1 MITDLEDSAEP
12 SLQFDG
18 ITNLTETSS
27 KITETVG
34 ILYYVPSTHPV
45 PLGRTF
51 LTELAD
57 DSVRCLHYPRTFQE
71 FEETVH
77 SAIDFIAREPG
88 ANSAVVICP
97 PAFIDRRDDVVGSS
111 FLEFARLG
119 IEDSNVAQREAYGA
133 TVDASLDRHDL
144 SLAEYLTRLV
154 VAGAVGKTV
163 DTGALQR
170 TQEDVYEDVY
180 IQYDELSD
188 APEPLAEF
196 FLRVLN
202 LQEKTVFD
210 RLEDNQQRNV
220 FTVQCVDHYG
230 EDIPTGTGKRD
241 VLLHLRQL
249 GEEVIVT
256 FRRLALETVISR
268 ESSRNIE
275 DLAPTTVDRDFIDTL
290 QAAVNEIGGDD
301 IELRYADPSDAGELL
316 ASHFGLVFAGA
327 DDDEISRR
335 FAAAQDTFGDEAE
348 QLASGELGER
358 PTRDAL
364 DRFGRFLQ
372 HVTELVMISGGEAVN
387 QELSGEEWI
396 DIAVPYWRAAMEL
409 EAEEV
414 VAYPHLTVMNEARG
428 RLLDHLELEE
438 EAAEIQAMEV
448 SLENLPEFLRRWSEF
463 VLESTPTAPS
473 ESDLLTTLV
482 RKYDAF
488 TDLVVSSYPEIVSSN
503 EHPHIADL
511 LEPGSESDVRIFL
524 VIDSFGLIDFEV
536 IQQLDALGRDP
547 ADVDV
552 LYSNLPS
559 YTPSA
564 MATLLSGLPASETGI
579 YGWAPRRGDNVYDL
593 HQDYGSDAFDFID
606 RTTPHS
612 FELIQSTHLSER
624 GITRVAE
631 QIADIRQTTARDLT
645 GSQASLRDV
654 REELTGELENAL
666 RQRIEV
672 YTDPSRP
679 PEAREAMKSDF
690 VLYVSDFDSFLHTA
704 LDFSEFSNYYQAL
717 GGFIDQIYEDIE
729 SAIENAYE
737 DAEPEFESESI
748 SLVVA
753 SDHGK
758 ITTYEREQII
768 DSVRSDYRFNTSM
781 LTEALDVDE
790 VFELNCERLEGKT
803 RSNTTRVPLGLAGSG
818 RSIPFDEARRYISD
832 DETLSD
838 ETIAEAVRVKPYLN
852 SGSKY
857 MYGWT
862 SSVENDTMTR
872 LEQQPGIDVDLPSG
886 EAIFDSPT
894 IGTLSR
900 YAVKGPRATDH
911 GHHGGTSL
919 GELCGVRLE
928 FELQS

>member
-1 MITDLEDSAEP
+1 MLTDLEDSAEP

-18 ITNLTETSS
+18 ITNLIETSS
-27 KITETVG
+27 KLTDTAG
-34 ILYYVPSTHPV
+34 ILYYIPSTYPV
-45 PLGRTF
+45 PLGRTL
-51 LTELAD
+51 LTQLAD
-57 DSVRCLHYPRTFQE
+57 DSVRCLHYPRTFEE

-77 SAIDFIAREPG
+77 TAIDFITCDPG
-88 ANSAVVICP
+88 TNSAVVICP
-97 PAFIDRRDDVVGSS
+97 PTFIDRRDDVVGSS
-111 FLEFARLG
+111 FLEFERLG
-119 IEDSNVAQREAYGA
+119 IEDSHVAQREAYGA
-133 TVDASLDRHDL
+133 TVDASLNRHGL

-163 DTGALQR
+163 DTGVLQR
-170 TQEDVYEDVY
+170 TQEDVYDDVY
-180 IQYDELSD
+180 IRYNDLSE
-188 APEPLAEF
+188 APEPLAKF

-202 LQEKTVFD
+202 LQEKAVFD

-220 FTVQCVDHYG
+220 FTVQCVDYYG
-230 EDIPTGTGKRD
+230 KDIPTGTGKRD

-275 DLAPTTVDRDFIDTL
+275 DLAPTTVDRAFIDTL
-290 QAAVNEIGGDD
+290 QAAINEIGSDD

-348 QLASGELGER
+348 KLASGELGER
-358 PTRDAL
+358 PTRNAL
-364 DRFGRFLQ
+364 DRFGRYLQ

-387 QELSGEEWI
+387 QELSGEKWV

-409 EAEEV
+409 EAEDV
-414 VAYPHLTVMNEARG
+414 VAYSHLTVMNEARG

-438 EAAEIQAMEV
+438 EAAEIQAMDV
-448 SLENLPEFLRRWSEF
+448 SLDNVPEFLRRWSEF

-482 RKYDAF
+482 RKYDEFA
-488 TDLVVSSYPEIVSSN
+488 DHVVSSYPEIVSSN
-503 EHPHIADL
+503 EHSHIANL
-511 LEPGSESDVRIFL
+511 LEPSSESDVRIFL
-524 VIDSFGLIDFEV
+524 IIDSLGLTDFEV
-536 IQQLDALGRDP
+536 IQQLEALERDP
-547 ADVDV
+547 TDVDV
-552 LYSNLPS
+552 LYSNFPS

-564 MATLLSGLPASETGI
+564 MSSLLSGLPASETGI
-579 YGWAPRRGDNVYDL
+579 YGWAPRRGDKVYDL
-593 HQDYGSDAFDFID
+593 HQDYDTDTFDFID
-606 RTTPHS
+606 RTTSHS
-612 FELIQSTHLSER
+612 FELIQSNHLSER

-631 QIADIRQTTARDLT
+631 QIADIRQTPARDLT
-645 GSQASLRDV
+645 GSKASLRDV

-679 PEAREAMKSDF
+679 AEARDAMKSDF
-690 VLYVSDFDSFLHTA
+690 LLYVSDFDSFLHTP
-704 LDFSEFSNYYQAL
+704 LDFSEFSNYYQTL
-717 GGFIDQIYEDIE
+717 GGFIDQIYEDIDT
-729 SAIENAYE
+729 AIKNAYA

-758 ITTYEREQII
+758 ITTYEREKII

-790 VFELNCERLEGKT
+790 VFEMNCERLDGKT
-803 RSNTTRVPLGLAGSG
+803 RSNTTRVPLGLTGPG
-818 RSIPFDEARRYISD
+818 RPIPFDEARRYISD

-838 ETIAEAVRVKPYLN
+838 GTIAEAVRVKPYLN

-862 SSVENDTMTR
+862 SSVDDDTTTR
-872 LEQQPGIDVDLPSG
+872 LEQQTGIDVDLPSG

-900 YAVKGPRATDH
+900 YAVRGPRATDH

-928 FELQS
+928 FEL